1 MVYPQ
6 KHGNNMVPFCKWMI
20 KHYCDAAVLNRVFL
34 YLAVEFTQRTLTC
47 YGFLLLS
54 LVLIMFAEVKCHRLE
69 LSAALSIFFCAFS
82 QSFAFSLTVS
92 GHMPVCFLDS
102 KTLLQGQIQI

>member
-1 MVYPQ
+1 
-6 KHGNNMVPFCKWMI
+6 MI
-20 KHYCDAAVLNRVFL
+20 RHYCNAAVLNRVFL

-47 YGFLLLS
+47 FGFLLLS
-54 LVLIMFAEVKCHRLE
+54 LVLIMFVEVKCHRLE

-82 QSFAFSLTVS
+82 QSFSLAVS

>member
-1 MVYPQ
+1 MCV
-6 KHGNNMVPFCKWMI
+6 
-20 KHYCDAAVLNRVFL
+20 
-34 YLAVEFTQRTLTC
+34 
-47 YGFLLLS
+47 
-54 LVLIMFAEVKCHRLE
+54 EVKCHRLE

-82 QSFAFSLTVS
+82 QSFAFSLAVS